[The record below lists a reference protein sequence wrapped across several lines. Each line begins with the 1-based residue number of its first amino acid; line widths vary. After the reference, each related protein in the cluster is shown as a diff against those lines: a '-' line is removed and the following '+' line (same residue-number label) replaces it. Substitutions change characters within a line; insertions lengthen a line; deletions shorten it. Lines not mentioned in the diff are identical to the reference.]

1 MKITLT
7 PEEYGSCHLIMANK
21 LYLNKEADIKQIVA
35 SYSFAKWQNIFFNP
49 IDDDSQHTIMFSGR
63 KILFYISNDDHMSFD
78 ISKAKKI
85 DGDIVVLTR
94 VNEDSVDFVG
104 YAKVSDIYVWEN
116 VVITGDLTKEVTITI
131 NDLHKFKE
139 DVESG
144 E

>member
-35 SYSFAKWQNIFFNP
+35 SYSFCKWQNIFFNQL
-49 IDDDSQHTIMFSGR
+49 DDTAEHAVIFSGK

-78 ISKAKKI
+78 ISQAKKI

-94 VNEDSVDFVG
+94 VHNDHVEFVG

-116 VVITGDLTKEVTITI
+116 VRITGDLSKEVTITL

-139 DVESG
+139 DVG
-144 E
+144 